1 MGWAGLKTLEKQIER
16 YFCSKVKRLGGLAV
30 KLSPAGTAGM
40 PDRLV
45 LLPGQRIVF
54 VEFKA
59 PGKKPRPIQQKR
71 INELQKLGFKAVCLD
86 SYRKVDAFLEAV
98 FE

>member
-1 MGWAGLKTLEKQIER
+1 MLESQIER

-45 LLPGQRIVF
+45 LLPGGRVVF
-54 VEFKA
+54 VELKA
-59 PGKKPRPIQQKR
+59 PGKKMRLLQRRRADRFQKM
-71 INELQKLGFKAVCLD
+71 GFEVVCLD
-86 SYRKVDAFLEAV
+86 SRQVVDRFLDVV
-98 FE
+98 FSES